1 MSQSLS
7 IIRSY
12 VIDSVDSY
20 LQHKEAVQWIL
31 CRYKQLVFA
40 AATREIPLEKLMYA
54 TRKASKPTNR
64 LPSARVPRRRER
76 RSVKRP
82 RRSALLV
89 GYVFSLFVIHIMA
102 RFLRVYVS
110 RNCITAQRSECFIPL
125 LPHPFAGQRPVLL
138 SAMHQLF
145 QRGSGH

>member
-12 VIDSVDSY
+12 VVDSVDSY

-31 CRYKQLVFA
+31 CRNKQLVFA
-40 AATREIPLEKLMYA
+40 TATRELPVEKLTYD
-54 TRKASKPTNR
+54 TRKASELTNR
-64 LPSARVPRRRER
+64 LPSARVPRRRR
-76 RSVKRP
+76 Q

-89 GYVFSLFVIHIMA
+89 GYVFSLSVIHIMA

-110 RNCITAQRSECFIPL
+110 RNCITTQRSECFIPL